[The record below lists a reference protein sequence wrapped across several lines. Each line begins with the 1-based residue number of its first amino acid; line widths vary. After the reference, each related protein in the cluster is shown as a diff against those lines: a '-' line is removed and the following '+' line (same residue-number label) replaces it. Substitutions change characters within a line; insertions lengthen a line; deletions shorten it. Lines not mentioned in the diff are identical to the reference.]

1 MALVRDDVWVGRD
14 ARSVY
19 TEKVEAGYTVNKLPS
34 IPFFSE
40 IFEFEKG
47 TDRIVIGTNK
57 NNIISFY
64 FMKQVISKSCI
75 DESYIRFL
83 EHVLET
89 GYKSVN
95 DNFLNNVDEPD
106 VTLLNAVYN
115 DVGEI
120 VILCHL
126 QSKKENEV
134 DWIHVCISSTLM
146 GYRPYG
152 QPIKYKLNSNNKNDS
167 DFDTLLS
174 GLVNAF
180 GVASMF

>member
-64 FMKQVISKSCI
+64 FMKQVISKVCI
-75 DESYIRFL
+75 DESYIKFL
-83 EHVLET
+83 EYVLDT
-89 GYKSVN
+89 GYKSVK
-95 DNFLNNVDEPD
+95 DNSLTSVDDPD
-106 VTLLNAVYN
+106 VKLLNAVYN
-115 DVGEI
+115 DDGE
-120 VILCHL
+120 VVLLYHL
-126 QSKKENEV
+126 KSKKESEV
-134 DWIHVCISSTLM
+134 DWIHVCLSSTLM

-152 QPIKYKLNSNNKNDS
+152 QPRKYKLNANTKNDS
-167 DFDTLLS
+167 DLDILIS
-174 GLVNAF
+174 GLISAF
-180 GVASMF
+180 CVASMF